1 MRVEKEAG
9 VLKTKGLENQIKSFD
24 CIPLAELLK
33 LMCLR
38 IIWGFCESADSE
50 SVPLWQVPN
59 A

>member
-1 MRVEKEAG
+1 MRVGKEAG
-9 VLKTKGLENQIKSFD
+9 VLKTKGLESQIKSFD

-38 IIWGFCESADSE
+38 VIWGFCESADSE
-50 SVPLWQVPN
+50 SVHLGQIPN